1 MQEDESKIK
10 WSQFLAGDNEAYCW
24 IYKVYIQMLFRYGHN
39 FTSDTELIKD
49 CIQDVFTGLYKNRER
64 LIVPNNIKVYLFVA
78 IKNCIQRTLYK
89 ESIYERS
96 AMEQVPFLL
105 EPTVEDEF
113 VNNEQYNNQQK
124 KVKEILSILTPRQKE
139 IIYYRF
145 IQEMS
150 MEDIC
155 ILMDEKNILNEK
167 IRISRELEKLKKIKQ
182 NHSSFGLYLL
192 LLYLSMK
199 YQ

>member
-10 WSQFLAGDNEAYCW
+10 WNQFLAGDNDAYCW
-24 IYKVYIQMLFRYGHN
+24 LYKVYIQMLFRYGHR

-49 CIQDVFTGLYKNRER
+49 CIQDVFTGLYKNRAR
-64 LIVPNNIKVYLFVA
+64 LSIPDNIKVYLLVA
-78 IKNCIQRTLYK
+78 TKNSLLRTLYK
-89 ESIYERS
+89 ESIYERNT
-96 AMEQVPFLL
+96 MEQVPFSL
-105 EPTVEDEF
+105 EPTVEEEF

-124 KVKEILSILTPRQKE
+124 KIKEILSILTPRQKE

-155 ILMDEKNILNEK
+155 ILMDINYQSAQNLIQ
-167 IRISRELEKLKKIKQ
+167 RSLKKIKQ
-182 NHSSFGLYLL
+182 NYSSTGLFLL
-192 LLYLSMK
+192 QLYLSAMVRYK
-199 YQ
+199 FT

>member
-1 MQEDESKIK
+1 
-10 WSQFLAGDNEAYCW
+10 
-24 IYKVYIQMLFRYGHN
+24 
-39 FTSDTELIKD
+39 
-49 CIQDVFTGLYKNRER
+49 
-64 LIVPNNIKVYLFVA
+64 
-78 IKNCIQRTLYK
+78 
-89 ESIYERS
+89 
-96 AMEQVPFLL
+96 MEQVPFLL

-155 ILMDEKNILNEK
+155 ILMDINY
-167 IRISRELEKLKKIKQ
+167 Q

>member
-1 MQEDESKIK
+1 MKEVQWNKFHFYSNQLLKTNSSI
-10 WSQFLAGDNEAYCW
+10 
-24 IYKVYIQMLFRYGHN
+24 M
-39 FTSDTELIKD
+39 
-49 CIQDVFTGLYKNRER
+49 
-64 LIVPNNIKVYLFVA
+64 NNTIINK
-78 IKNCIQRTLYK
+78 
-89 ESIYERS
+89 
-96 AMEQVPFLL
+96 
-105 EPTVEDEF
+105 
-113 VNNEQYNNQQK
+113 K

-155 ILMDEKNILNEK
+155 ILMDINYQSAQNLIQ
-167 IRISRELEKLKKIKQ
+167 RSLKKIKQ

>member
-1 MQEDESKIK
+1 
-10 WSQFLAGDNEAYCW
+10 
-24 IYKVYIQMLFRYGHN
+24 
-39 FTSDTELIKD
+39 
-49 CIQDVFTGLYKNRER
+49 
-64 LIVPNNIKVYLFVA
+64 
-78 IKNCIQRTLYK
+78 
-89 ESIYERS
+89 
-96 AMEQVPFLL
+96 MEQVPFLL

-155 ILMDEKNILNEK
+155 ILMDINYQSAQNLIQ
-167 IRISRELEKLKKIKQ
+167 RSLKAEFNLQMQQ
-182 NHSSFGLYLL
+182 NSD
-192 LLYLSMK
+192 
-199 YQ
+199 